1 MNREVEVFEQKLNN
15 LINQT
20 DELLQE
26 LAVLRKNNPA
36 VKAQTAKILENH
48 LIQLSRRIKQI
59 CKANNDDIT
68 AGISFLKI
76 KMFG

>member
-1 MNREVEVFEQKLNN
+1 MDRELEIFEQKLDN
-15 LINQT
+15 LIKET

-26 LAVLRKNNPA
+26 LARLRRNNPA
-36 VKAQTAKILENH
+36 AKAQSAKILENH
-48 LIQLSRRIKQI
+48 LIQLSGRIKQI